1 MEVIK
6 VSSIAYTSEAM
17 PEANDSD
24 RIVQSYAV
32 VYNYRSKYE
41 IESLGWEAHTLTL
54 KESIG
59 SNLTHDMDDLDVA
72 GQCICRR

>member
-1 MEVIK
+1 M
-6 VSSIAYTSEAM
+6 SSVAYTSEAI
-17 PEANDSD
+17 PEAKDND

-32 VYNYRSKYE
+32 VYNCRSGYE
-41 IESLGWEAHTLTL
+41 TYNLGWEAQTRTL

-59 SNLTHDMDDLDVA
+59 SNLTHDMDDLEVA